1 MRRVA
6 RKCPSERGKR
16 KREETESSEE
26 ELEGR
31 RKMKREKKE
40 ERDGQKGFECGVC
53 LELMCWEKEPRTL
66 LSCPH
71 SFCSPCLSKLFQPH
85 SSSSSSSSP
94 SSERSSSSSS
104 APTSSSPSSSSSPSL
119 SPSPPQ
125 SSSSLS
131 SRSSGGVVRCPV
143 CRKANECES
152 IESFELNF
160 LIPETIDVLVSSKV
174 ISLPHQQQSSGFN
187 PLSFIV
193 FFLLFFLLFY
203 SFYSFS
209 FVFSFS
215 FSFSFSLSRA
225 FC

>member
-26 ELEGR
+26 ELEGKR
-31 RKMKREKKE
+31 NLKREKKE
-40 ERDGQKGFECGVC
+40 ERDAVMIVCERQKGFECGVC

-152 IESFELNF
+152 IESFEFNF

-174 ISLPHQQQSSGFN
+174 ISLPHQQQLPGSN
-187 PLSFIV
+187 
-193 FFLLFFLLFY
+193 LLFL
-203 SFYSFS
+203 SFS
-209 FVFSFS
+209 FLFDSKNS
-215 FSFSFSLSRA
+215 ERNEM
-225 FC
+225 C